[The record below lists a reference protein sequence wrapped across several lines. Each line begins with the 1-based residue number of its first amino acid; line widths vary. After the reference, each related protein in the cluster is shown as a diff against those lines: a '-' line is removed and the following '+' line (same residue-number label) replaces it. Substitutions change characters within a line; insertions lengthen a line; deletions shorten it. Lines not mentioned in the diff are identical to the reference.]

1 MSYLISD
8 KYKEWEKL
16 CEERFIKLKQNEEK
30 LNSFFID
37 LYDIS
42 DELQPQ
48 TADSDITIR
57 RADLQREIKSLISYA
72 VGCIFGRYSLDREG
86 LCFAGGKWD
95 SSAYKTIIP
104 CCDNIM
110 PLNNMNSGMTAAV
123 IDFIEKVYGSDTLE
137 ENLDFI
143 AKALGGS
150 YDSRKT
156 IHDYLQKSF
165 FADHSKIYRKRPI
178 YWQFTSGR
186 KGAFR
191 ALMYIHRYDESL
203 LSVLEKKYALPYYDE
218 LKEGLHS
225 LNEEYIGAN
234 KTEKPKLRRD
244 MSRMQTLLLEMEGF
258 LQKLHQMSE
267 NRINLD
273 LDDGVKIN
281 YEKLKAL
288 LV

>member
-16 CEERFIKLKQNEEK
+16 CDERFIRLKQNEEK
-30 LNSFFID
+30 LNGFFID

-48 TADSDITIR
+48 EADSDITIR

-104 CCDNIM
+104 CNDNIM
-110 PLNNMNSGMTAAV
+110 TLNKINYGMTAAI

-143 AKALGGS
+143 AKVLGGC

-165 FADHSKIYRKRPI
+165 FADHSKIYKKRPI

-191 ALMYIHRYDESL
+191 ALMYIHRYDENL

-218 LKEGLHS
+218 LKDELHR
-225 LNEEYIGAN
+225 LNKGFISAPKN
-234 KTEKPKLRRD
+234 EKPKLRRD
-244 MSRMQTLLLEMEGF
+244 ISRIQALLLEMEGF
-258 LQKLHQMSE
+258 LQRLHQMSDPP
-267 NRINLD
+267 IYLD
-273 LDDGVKIN
+273 LDDGVKVN
-281 YEKLKAL
+281 YEKLKSI

>member
-16 CEERFIKLKQNEEK
+16 CDERFIRLKQNEEK
-30 LNSFFID
+30 LNGFFID

-48 TADSDITIR
+48 EADSDITIR

-95 SSAYKTIIP
+95 SSAYKIIIP
-104 CCDNIM
+104 CNDNIM
-110 PLNNMNSGMTAAV
+110 TLNKINYGMTAAI

-143 AKALGGS
+143 AKALGGC

-165 FADHSKIYRKRPI
+165 FADHSKIYKKRPI

-191 ALMYIHRYDESL
+191 ALMYIHRYDENL

-218 LKEGLHS
+218 LKDELHR
-225 LNEEYIGAN
+225 LNKGFISAQKN
-234 KTEKPKLRRD
+234 EKPKLRRD
-244 MSRMQTLLLEMEGF
+244 ISRIQALLLEMEGF
-258 LQKLHQMSE
+258 LQRLHQMSE
-267 NRINLD
+267 NPIYLD
-273 LDDGVKIN
+273 LDDGVKVN
-281 YEKLKAL
+281 YEKLKSI